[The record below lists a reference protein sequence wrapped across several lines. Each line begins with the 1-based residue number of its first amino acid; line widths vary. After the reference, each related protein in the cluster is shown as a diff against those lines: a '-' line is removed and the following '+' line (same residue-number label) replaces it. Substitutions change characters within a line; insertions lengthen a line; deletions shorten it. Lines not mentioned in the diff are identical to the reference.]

1 VTVTGG
7 TDRREAAE
15 RLALALVAVGM
26 QRMAARALAAFLFSD
41 EESLTAGD
49 LAGELG
55 VSAGSVS
62 GAIRTLAQ
70 LGLIERSF
78 VAGSRR
84 EHFRMRENAWTTVYS
99 RQHSMVD
106 DVLSAAEKGV
116 DVVGPGLARD
126 RLVYMRD
133 FYTFLLNEVPALVER
148 FEQQRPGS
156 QLSGSQLSGAQ
167 RSRRRGGPRP

>member
-1 VTVTGG
+1 MTVTGE

-49 LAGELG
+49 LADELG

-62 GAIRTLAQ
+62 GAIRMLAQ
-70 LGLIERSF
+70 MGLIERSF

-106 DVLSAAEKGV
+106 DVLSVAEKGI
-116 DVVGPGLARD
+116 DAVGPGLAHD

-148 FEQQRPGS
+148 FEQQRAGS
-156 QLSGSQLSGAQ
+156 Q

>member
-1 VTVTGG
+1 MTVTGE

-49 LAGELG
+49 LADELG

-116 DVVGPGLARD
+116 DAVGPGLARD
-126 RLVYMRD
+126 RLLYMRD

-148 FEQQRPGS
+148 FEQQRAGS
-156 QLSGSQLSGAQ
+156 QRSRGSG
-167 RSRRRGGPRP
+167 SRRRGGPRP